1 MKHGHTRLLVTIL
14 LLLMPGVPTRA
25 QTSTAEFLPEF
36 DDSRSTRL
44 TRRPATLTSSCWR
57 QAWLESQGSE
67 CIRLVSA
74 VFRDDST
81 HKFAW
86 NDGSEHKIL
95 FSILQ
100 DHAEFYCEE
109 LAERRTQLSNLLSLD
124 IGRQNRA
131 LRAHL
136 RLTSRERRCA
146 RNWWAREDSN
156 LQPSDYEP
164 HALTI
169 ELRARHFK
177 L

>member
-74 VFRDDST
+74 VFRDGST

-86 NDGSEHKIL
+86 NDGSETQNTLQHQTRSRGIL
-95 FSILQ
+95 L
-100 DHAEFYCEE
+100 
-109 LAERRTQLSNLLSLD
+109 RRT
-124 IGRQNRA
+124 GRTQNP
-131 LRAHL
+131 
-136 RLTSRERRCA
+136 T
-146 RNWWAREDSN
+146 
-156 LQPSDYEP
+156 QQ
-164 HALTI
+164 
-169 ELRARHFK
+169 F
-177 L
+177 